1 LCFGGEICGREADVD
16 VDVDVEAEGAEGA
29 VGASGVF
36 LGGGKL
42 GAAIPWVGE
51 DEESEVRGA

>member
-1 LCFGGEICGREADVD
+1 VDGD